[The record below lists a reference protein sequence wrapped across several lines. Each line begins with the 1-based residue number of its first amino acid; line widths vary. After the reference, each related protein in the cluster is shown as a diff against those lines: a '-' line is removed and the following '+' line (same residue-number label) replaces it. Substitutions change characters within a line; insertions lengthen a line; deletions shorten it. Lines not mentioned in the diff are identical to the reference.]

1 LSVWSGDLGLDSGIP
16 QSVYR
21 IDTTDMTQIG
31 LKGLK
36 PGESFAYEGGS
47 ITFEGYVQWVNLN
60 FVADPGKHL
69 ALLGGIVA
77 ILGLLASLFTRRRRI
92 WIRVGDQVEVAG
104 LAKNAAPGLEVEMQ
118 GFVKMLKGEKEMS
131 RSWAFAS
138 NYLVYSAMAVYAIS
152 FLAHLIETAWAVK
165 VPADKNSTLDYK
177 RTEKV
182 ARIATALMIL
192 GFLLL
197 LAGVIA
203 RGISAGRV
211 PWGNMYEFSIT
222 GALAFSGA
230 YLLALRKYDLRWLGL
245 LVSVSVLLTIGTAI
259 TVLYVPSA
267 PLVPA
272 LKSEWL
278 VIHVSTAIISGGV
291 FLLSNVIASAYLYL
305 DRMEKKGERT
315 PWAKRLPDLETLD
328 LLSYRLVAF
337 VFPLWTFSVIA
348 GAIWAESAW
357 GRYWGWDPKETW
369 AFITW
374 VAYAAYLHARVTIGW
389 RGRRAAWL
397 CLFAGSTF
405 LFNYV
410 YVNIW
415 GTGKHTYSGL

>member
-1 LSVWSGDLGLDSGIP
+1 
-16 QSVYR
+16 
-21 IDTTDMTQIG
+21 
-31 LKGLK
+31 
-36 PGESFAYEGGS
+36 
-47 ITFEGYVQWVNLN
+47 
-60 FVADPGKHL
+60 
-69 ALLGGIVA
+69 
-77 ILGLLASLFTRRRRI
+77 
-92 WIRVGDQVEVAG
+92 
-104 LAKNAAPGLEVEMQ
+104 
-118 GFVKMLKGEKEMS
+118 MS
-131 RSWAFAS
+131 RNWAYLS
-138 NYLVYSAMAVYAIS
+138 NYLVYSSMAVYTIS
-152 FLAHLIETAWAVK
+152 FIAHAIETAWAIK
-165 VPADKNSTLDYK
+165 IPNASSSQTFDFK

-182 ARIATALMIL
+182 ARIATAMMVL

-197 LAGVIA
+197 FAGVIA

-230 YLLALRKYDLRWLGL
+230 YLAALRKYDVRWLGL
-245 LVSVSVLLTIGTAI
+245 LISIAVLLTLGTAV

-272 LKSEWL
+272 LKSTWL
-278 VIHVSTAIISGGV
+278 VIHVSAAIISGGV
-291 FLLSNVIASAYLYL
+291 FLLANAVAAAYLYL
-305 DRMEKKGERT
+305 DSMESKGERT
-315 PWAKRLPDLETLD
+315 PWAKRLPTLEYLD
-328 LLSYRLVAF
+328 QLSYRLVAF
-337 VFPLWTFSVIA
+337 VFPLWTFAVIA

-410 YVNIW
+410 YVNVW

>member
-1 LSVWSGDLGLDSGIP
+1 
-16 QSVYR
+16 
-21 IDTTDMTQIG
+21 
-31 LKGLK
+31 
-36 PGESFAYEGGS
+36 
-47 ITFEGYVQWVNLN
+47 
-60 FVADPGKHL
+60 
-69 ALLGGIVA
+69 
-77 ILGLLASLFTRRRRI
+77 
-92 WIRVGDQVEVAG
+92 
-104 LAKNAAPGLEVEMQ
+104 
-118 GFVKMLKGEKEMS
+118 MS
-131 RSWAFAS
+131 RSWAYAS

-152 FLAHLIETAWAVK
+152 FIAHAIETAWAVK
-165 VPADKNSTLDYK
+165 VPADKSTTLDYK
-177 RTEKV
+177 STEKV
-182 ARIATALMIL
+182 ARIATAMMIL

-197 LAGVIA
+197 FAGVVA

-230 YLLALRKYDLRWLGL
+230 YLVALRKYDLRWLGL

-267 PLVPA
+267 ALVPA

-278 VIHVSTAIISGGV
+278 VIHVSAAIISGGV
-291 FLLSNVIASAYLYL
+291 FLLSNVIAAAYLYL
-305 DRMEKKGERT
+305 DKVEQSGER
-315 PWAKRLPDLETLD
+315 PQWAKRLPDLETLD
-328 LLSYRLVAF
+328 QLSYRLVAF

>member
-1 LSVWSGDLGLDSGIP
+1 
-16 QSVYR
+16 
-21 IDTTDMTQIG
+21 
-31 LKGLK
+31 
-36 PGESFAYEGGS
+36 
-47 ITFEGYVQWVNLN
+47 
-60 FVADPGKHL
+60 
-69 ALLGGIVA
+69 
-77 ILGLLASLFTRRRRI
+77 
-92 WIRVGDQVEVAG
+92 
-104 LAKNAAPGLEVEMQ
+104 
-118 GFVKMLKGEKEMS
+118 MS

-138 NYLVYSAMAVYAIS
+138 NYLVYSAMAVYAFS
-152 FLAHLIETAWAVK
+152 FLAHLVETAWAVK
-165 VPADKNSTLDYK
+165 VPTNKDSLLDYK

-192 GFLLL
+192 GFVLLF
-197 LAGVIA
+197 AGVIA

-245 LVSVSVLLTIGTAI
+245 LVSGSVLLTIGTAI

-291 FLLSNVIASAYLYL
+291 FLLSNVIAGAFLFL
-305 DRMEKKGERT
+305 DSMEKKGERA
-315 PWAKRLPDLETLD
+315 PWAKRLPSLDTLD
-328 LLSYRLVAF
+328 QLSYRLVAF
-337 VFPLWTFSVIA
+337 VFPLWTFAVIA

-374 VAYAAYLHARVTIGW
+374 VAYAAYLHARVTVGW

-397 CLFAGSTF
+397 CIFAGSTF

-410 YVNIW
+410 YVNVW

>member
-1 LSVWSGDLGLDSGIP
+1 MGVFALAFIAH
-16 QSVYR
+16 
-21 IDTTDMTQIG
+21 
-31 LKGLK
+31 
-36 PGESFAYEGGS
+36 AYE
-47 ITFEGYVQWVNLN
+47 T
-60 FVADPGKHL
+60 
-69 ALLGGIVA
+69 
-77 ILGLLASLFTRRRRI
+77 
-92 WIRVGDQVEVAG
+92 
-104 LAKNAAPGLEVEMQ
+104 
-118 GFVKMLKGEKEMS
+118 
-131 RSWAFAS
+131 AFAVRAPHLDDS
-138 NYLVYSAMAVYAIS
+138 AKGNLRNKTFDYS
-152 FLAHLIETAWAVK
+152 
-165 VPADKNSTLDYK
+165 

-182 ARIATALMIL
+182 ARVATAMMIL

-222 GALAFSGA
+222 GALAFTAA
-230 YLLALRKYDLRWLGL
+230 YLGALRKYDLRWLGL
-245 LVSVSVLLTIGTAI
+245 FVSISVLLTLGTAVA
-259 TVLYVPSA
+259 VLYRPSA

-272 LKSEWL
+272 LKSTWL
-278 VIHVSTAIISGGV
+278 VIHVSAAIISGGV
-291 FLLSNVIASAYLYL
+291 FLLANVIAGAFLVL
-305 DRMEKKGERT
+305 DSMEKKGERA
-315 PWAKRLPDLETLD
+315 PWAKRLPSLD
-328 LLSYRLVAF
+328 VLDQLSYRLVAF
-337 VFPLWTFSVIA
+337 VFPLWTFAVIA

-397 CLFAGSTF
+397 CIFAGSTF

-410 YVNIW
+410 YVNVW

>member
-1 LSVWSGDLGLDSGIP
+1 
-16 QSVYR
+16 
-21 IDTTDMTQIG
+21 
-31 LKGLK
+31 
-36 PGESFAYEGGS
+36 
-47 ITFEGYVQWVNLN
+47 
-60 FVADPGKHL
+60 
-69 ALLGGIVA
+69 
-77 ILGLLASLFTRRRRI
+77 
-92 WIRVGDQVEVAG
+92 
-104 LAKNAAPGLEVEMQ
+104 
-118 GFVKMLKGEKEMS
+118 MS
-131 RSWAFAS
+131 RNWAYLS
-138 NYLVYSAMAVYAIS
+138 NYLIYSSMAVYTIS
-152 FLAHLIETAWAVK
+152 FFAHAIETAWAVRI
-165 VPADKNSTLDYK
+165 PNATSSQTFDFK

-182 ARIATALMIL
+182 ARIATAMMGL

-197 LAGVIA
+197 FAGVIA

-230 YLLALRKYDLRWLGL
+230 YLAALRKYDVRWLGL
-245 LVSVSVLLTIGTAI
+245 LVSIAVLLTLGTAV

-272 LKSEWL
+272 LKSTWL
-278 VIHVSTAIISGGV
+278 VIHVSAAIISGGV
-291 FLLSNVIASAYLYL
+291 FLLANAIAAAYLYL
-305 DRMEKKGERT
+305 DSMESKGERT
-315 PWAKRLPDLETLD
+315 PWAKRLPTLEYLD
-328 LLSYRLVAF
+328 QLSYRLVAF
-337 VFPLWTFSVIA
+337 VFPLWTFAVIA

-374 VAYAAYLHARVTIGW
+374 VAYAAYLHARVTVGW

-410 YVNIW
+410 YVNVW